1 MAASKATIGYLVQL
15 AGIAS
20 FAVGAVF
27 SVHHLAIG
35 AAFIGGAAAFYVGQ
49 KIRSIA

>member
-1 MAASKATIGYLVQL
+1 MAANKTTIGYLVQL
-15 AGIAS
+15 AGIGA
-20 FAVGAVF
+20 FAAGAVF
-27 SVHHLAIG
+27 SVHHLAIA